1 MPVLV
6 KLLSLVCKRIAQRD
20 LLLQNPL
27 SVRSLKG
34 EEVHYHVWHLF
45 RVMEFFKHIW
55 HIEQTEDCKISFS
68 YNVEEGVVSSKGP
81 QNM

>member
-1 MPVLV
+1 
-6 KLLSLVCKRIAQRD
+6 
-20 LLLQNPL
+20 
-27 SVRSLKG
+27 
-34 EEVHYHVWHLF
+34 
-45 RVMEFFKHIW
+45 MEFFKHIW